1 LEEAFLV
8 AGRAEISALGGE
20 GQEIFVPAGIAWM
33 NLQTHYDLELQ
44 NDLLGDRLAREIIPL
59 AKAG

>member
-1 LEEAFLV
+1 
-8 AGRAEISALGGE
+8 
-20 GQEIFVPAGIAWM
+20 M

-44 NDLLGDRLAREIIPL
+44 KGLLGDRLAREIIPL